1 MFHPAVGK
9 VEALSTSLISQLE
22 AFIENSAFKDE
33 ETEYLLKES
42 KELRHPPHEKHVLR
56 IALVGDA
63 GQGKSSLLN
72 SVLGYE
78 NLAIHVSWDWLLL
91 LLVAN

>member
-1 MFHPAVGK
+1 MYHPAVRE
-9 VEALSTSLISQLE
+9 VEVLCYTIVSELE
-22 AFIENSAFKDE
+22 QFLEHSAYKDS

-42 KELRHPPHEKHVLR
+42 KELEHPPHETHILR

-72 SVLGYE
+72 SMLGYA
-78 NLAIHVSWDWLLL
+78 NLAIHVS
-91 LLVAN
+91 